1 MEYWVIEMHG
11 YAYHD
16 RVEQEKINHIGVNV
30 CIFDMQNKDW
40 LSLIWSIR
48 RTISNFRQKMRT
60 SFVEV
65 FLDIKL

>member
-1 MEYWVIEMHG
+1 MALLLKVEYWVIEMHG

-40 LSLIWSIR
+40 LSLI
-48 RTISNFRQKMRT
+48 
-60 SFVEV
+60 
-65 FLDIKL
+65 